1 MAVGL
6 LVLFGL
12 VAAVCAMLIVQAL
25 TAPDPEAVAEAQAE
39 PEVQILV
46 AKQALPAMSVVDGD
60 SVTVEQ
66 VPRGEAPAGALQNP
80 VQVVG
85 KVLALPVVAGQAFTA
100 RSFARDDSAVHLAA
114 ALPHGKRAVTVSLTD
129 HAGLSGLLYPGSVVD
144 VLASIRMESEQDGQ
158 SDEATTTLLQG
169 LQVLAVGDETVVSS
183 EEALAGRRTPS
194 RLVALLVDPKQ
205 AQVLQLAMAHGSVSL
220 AMRNPLDGEKPT
232 TPVTTWLS
240 EISRQGQ
247 PPRQS
252 RADDE
257 TIRAL
262 RAALAEARAR
272 PAAAPNTAVSNDTP
286 PEPEPHGWEVLIIRG
301 GDKETLELPLPE
313 SASAAQA
320 PAG

>member
-1 MAVGL
+1 MKMAIGL

-12 VAAVCAMLIVQAL
+12 VAAVCAMLLVQAL

-46 AKQALPAMSVVDGD
+46 ATQALPAMSVVDGA

-66 VPRGEAPAGALQNP
+66 VPRREAPAGALHNP

-85 KVLALPVVAGQAFTA
+85 KVLAMPVVEGQAFTS
-100 RSFARDDSAVHLAA
+100 RSFAREDSSVHLAA
-114 ALPHGKRAVTVSLTD
+114 ALPHGKRAVTVSLTG

-144 VLASIRMESEQDGQ
+144 VLASIRMASEEDGRT
-158 SDEATTTLLQG
+158 DEATTTLLQG
-169 LQVLAVGDETVVSS
+169 LQVLAVGDETIVS
-183 EEALAGRRTPS
+183 EEAGTRRGAHS

-220 AMRNPLDGEKPT
+220 ALRNPLDGDHRD
-232 TPVTTWLS
+232 TPGTTWLS

-247 PPRQS
+247 SAARTT
-252 RADDE
+252 ADDE

-272 PAAAPNTAVSNDTP
+272 PDATASAADAS
-286 PEPEPHGWEVLIIRG
+286 PEPERAGWEVLIIRG
-301 GDKETLELPLPE
+301 GNKETLELPLPE

-320 PAG
+320 PRG